1 MEPGSKQNVTFHSAV
16 IHCTL
21 SQVIEMTE
29 GHTTFFLSKDLAIF
43 SNFEA
48 QINKDKLTF
57 TYVYQVHHI
66 LLETRV

>member
-29 GHTTFFLSKDLAIF
+29 GHTTFLLSKDLAIF
-43 SNFEA
+43 SDFEA
-48 QINKDKLTF
+48 QIYGDLLNF
-57 TYVYQVHHI
+57 TYD
-66 LLETRV
+66 LSS